1 MKLAVLTSGGDAPGM
16 NAAVRTVTVGAVARG
31 HSVVGIPRGYEGL
44 LAGETVALDLHAV
57 DGISRFGGTVLGSA
71 RSKEFPTLEGQAKAR
86 ARLRELGIEG
96 LVVIGGNGSLAG
108 AHALAAERAQAAAA
122 AAGAEGARVRS
133 VAAAGGGD
141 PEYPV
146 VVGLPASIDNDV
158 GHTALAIGADTACN
172 TIVEACDRITDTAR
186 AHRRAFVIEVM
197 GRHCGFLAMRAG
209 IAAEADAILYGE
221 NKLSEEEIVSRL
233 RAQLQRIFA
242 RPGNRCALIIKAE
255 GVGVSASKLV
265 ARLAEHLPAGV
276 DIRETVLG
284 HLVRGGAPSALDRLI
299 AQRLG
304 YAAVDAIEHGQND
317 VMLGWDVQLGAGQ
330 ATRDSAVRAVP
341 LADVLEES
349 QRLIDGSS
357 PIVQRRMKL
366 LAQVEDL
373 LAL

>member
-1 MKLAVLTSGGDAPGM
+1 MKIAVLTSGGDAPGM
-16 NAAVRTVTVGAVARG
+16 NAALRTVTVGAIARG
-31 HSVVGIPRGYEGL
+31 HSVVGICRGYEGL

-57 DGISRFGGTVLGSA
+57 DGISRYGGTVLGSA
-71 RSKEFPTLEGQAKAR
+71 RSKEFPTPDGQAKAR
-86 ARLRELGIEG
+86 ARLRELGIEA

-122 AAGAEGARVRS
+122 A
-133 VAAAGGGD
+133 GGGAS
-141 PEYPV
+141 PL

-186 AHRRAFVIEVM
+186 AHRRAFVVEVM

-221 NKLSEEEIVSRL
+221 NKMSEDEIVTRL
-233 RAQLQRIFA
+233 KAQLSRVFA

-255 GVGVSASKLV
+255 GVGVPASKLV
-265 ARLAEHLPAGV
+265 ARLAEHVPAGV

-304 YAAVDAIEHGQND
+304 YAAVDAVENGGND
-317 VMLGWDVQLGAGQ
+317 VMMGWDVQFSAGQ

-349 QRLIDGSS
+349 KHLVDGTS